1 MNREAFVVLG
11 TLETNRRHDHQAAQY
26 LLHILGNKGARKQSF
41 LDRTPCGGDA
51 APGDAVNRNCGAV
64 ALKQRRTSIDSQS

>member
-1 MNREAFVVLG
+1 MLG
-11 TLETNRRHDHQAAQY
+11 ALETNRRHDHQAAQY
-26 LLHILGNKGARKQSF
+26 LLHILENKGARRQSF

-51 APGDAVNRNCGAV
+51 ALGDAVNRNCGAV

>member
-1 MNREAFVVLG
+1 MLG
-11 TLETNRRHDHQAAQY
+11 MLETNRRYDHQAAQY
-26 LLHILGNKGARKQSF
+26 LLHILENKGVRRQSF

-51 APGDAVNRNCGAV
+51 ALGNAVNRSCGAS

>member
-1 MNREAFVVLG
+1 MI
-11 TLETNRRHDHQAAQY
+11 AQY
-26 LLHILGNKGARKQSF
+26 LLHILENKEVRKQSF

-51 APGDAVNRNCGAV
+51 ALGDAVNRSCGAV

>member
-1 MNREAFVVLG
+1 MLG
-11 TLETNRRHDHQAAQY
+11 AVETNRRHDNQAPQHHM
-26 LLHILGNKGARKQSF
+26 HILENKGVLRQSF

-51 APGDAVNRNCGAV
+51 ALGDAINRSCGAV

>member
-1 MNREAFVVLG
+1 MDREAFVVLG
-11 TLETNRRHDHQAAQY
+11 TLGTNRRHDHQAAQY
-26 LLHILGNKGARKQSF
+26 LLHILENKGVRRQSF

-51 APGDAVNRNCGAV
+51 ALGDAVNRSCGAV

>member
-1 MNREAFVVLG
+1 MDREVFVVLG
-11 TLETNRRHDHQAAQY
+11 TLETNHRHDHQGAQY
-26 LLHILGNKGARKQSF
+26 LLHILENKGVRKQSF

-51 APGDAVNRNCGAV
+51 ALGDAVNRSCGAS

>member
-1 MNREAFVVLG
+1 MLG
-11 TLETNRRHDHQAAQY
+11 MLETNRRHDHQAAQY
-26 LLHILGNKGARKQSF
+26 LLHILENKGVRRQPL

-51 APGDAVNRNCGAV
+51 ALGNAVNRSCGAV